1 MNYFEDEIPKY
12 RKKRQKNKVKK
23 VDHKHEYRNA
33 LLNIEKDGSY
43 HICKY
48 CTICGR
54 IDTYWSD
61 SVPLDGEYYA
71 RKMTKEEL
79 LKKYRKY
86 EIKTIKDYG
95 DKYVIV

>member
-23 VDHKHEYRNA
+23 VDHKHKYKKS
-33 LLNIEKDGSY
+33 LLHIEKDDSY
-43 HICKY
+43 FLCRY

-54 IDTYWSD
+54 INDYWSD
-61 SVPLDGEYYA
+61 NVLLDNGYF
-71 RKMTKEEL
+71 RIMTKEEL

-86 EIKTIKDYG
+86 EIKTISNYC
-95 DKYVIV
+95 DKYVTV

>member
-33 LLNIEKDGSY
+33 LLNIEKNDSY
-43 HICKY
+43 YLCRY

-54 IDTYWSD
+54 IDNYWSEP
-61 SVPLDGEYYA
+61 VPLDNGYI
-71 RKMTKEEL
+71 RDMTKEEL

-86 EIKTIKDYG
+86 EIKTINDYC